1 MSSEISIEAK
11 GRMTAVASPAAARAD
26 DGFRPWHF
34 FVLASILLATVA
46 VILARQSSP
55 AHLILISFTIA
66 SAGAAAGAFYRMLV
80 PLTAP
85 LVVRAGEPVSE
96 RTRAALEREKLLVLR
111 TIKELE
117 FDRSM
122 GKLSQKDFE
131 EMSGRLRTR
140 ALSLMKQLD
149 LDSTGYRAEIEREL
163 AARVHGARLP
173 AAEGSR
179 VPGFEG
185 SRIPAFEGSEVA
197 GLQGSEDPGVQG
209 SRVPKFEGSK
219 VAGLCAC
226 GTGNDADAVFCKK
239 CGTRLQAQGAT
250 A

>member
-11 GRMTAVASPAAARAD
+11 GRVSVAAPAMDDERVD

-46 VILARQSSP
+46 VILARQSTP
-55 AHLILISFTIA
+55 AHLILISITIA
-66 SAGAAAGAFYRMLV
+66 AAGAAAAAFYRTLA

-85 LVVRAGEPVSE
+85 VVVRTGEPVSE
-96 RTRAALEREKLLVLR
+96 RTRAALEREKMLVLR

-122 GKLSQKDFE
+122 GKLSQADFD
-131 EMSGRLRTR
+131 EMAGRLRAR

-149 LDSTGYRAEIEREL
+149 LDAAGYKAAIEKEL
-163 AARVHGARLP
+163 AQRVQRSGVAPAFQAGISRQSKSP
-173 AAEGSR
+173 AA
-179 VPGFEG
+179 V
-185 SRIPAFEGSEVA
+185 
-197 GLQGSEDPGVQG
+197 
-209 SRVPKFEGSK
+209 
-219 VAGLCAC
+219 CAC
-226 GTGNDADAVFCKK
+226 GTSNDPDALFCKK
-239 CGTRLQAQGAT
+239 CGARLLAQGAT

>member
-1 MSSEISIEAK
+1 MSSEISIEAD
-11 GRMTAVASPAAARAD
+11 GRLPAAAPLTTTARPD

-46 VILARQSSP
+46 VILARQSTP

-66 SAGAAAGAFYRMLV
+66 AAGAAAGAFYRMLV

-85 LVVRAGEPVSE
+85 IVVRTGQPVSE

-122 GKLSQKDFE
+122 GKLSQKDFD
-131 EMSGRLRTR
+131 EMSGRLRAR

-149 LDSTGYRAEIEREL
+149 LDTTEYRAVIEQEL
-163 AARVHGARLP
+163 ARRFQRSRVAGAQ
-173 AAEGSR
+173 GST
-179 VPGFEG
+179 VPGFQD
-185 SRIPAFEGSEVA
+185 SRA
-197 GLQGSEDPGVQG
+197 
-209 SRVPKFEGSK
+209 
-219 VAGLCAC
+219 AGLCVC